1 MQHSDCDRTR
11 RACIRSQVMYA
22 DVGSETWRAE
32 ARAGPDTGL
41 SPVMVDLTRPVSILS
56 LGELFGNDLMLGG

>member
-1 MQHSDCDRTR
+1 VT
-11 RACIRSQVMYA
+11 YA
-22 DVGSETWRAE
+22 DVGRETWRAE
-32 ARAGPDTGL
+32 ARAGPDAGL